1 MNKNVIHIQTYPPH
15 FPYVI
20 NLLNG
25 LNNYADD
32 LENFDIVIVVDHQKD
47 ISWFN
52 FYYNLSIKNLNIISL
67 KEIMKKP
74 FPYLSYNQTHEECSQ
89 SIVQKQNVFSGG
101 YWGTANTPVRQW
113 MNIKRTYGL
122 LELERRG
129 YEFVWCI
136 DSESFPLNNFS
147 INDIF
152 SYSSEHNLLS
162 VYEYGGWNDHR
173 IVKDVLK
180 INDDFLNDVLRVG
193 VRINDF
199 WIINLNYFKTMI
211 EELTEL
217 HKNPPSFYVNGT
229 EQGLYELWL
238 YHKIIS
244 KKLNGT
250 ILSFTNEDF
259 EGIMKMPDYGSGNTD
274 VWCVLHWLFN
284 DVYNNPDIDNKKFC
298 ERIQSYYF
306 DKVHCYRGDL
316 IKKGHAELFEHMKF
330 KFAVSNWQGN

>member
-67 KEIMKKP
+67 KDIMKKP
-74 FPYLSYNQTHEECSQ
+74 FSYLSYNQTHEECSQ

-101 YWGTANTPVRQW
+101 YWGSADTPVRQW

-147 INDIF
+147 LTSPVTLDCVESINF
-152 SYSSEHNLLS
+152 CMAVLSYENQ
-162 VYEYGGWNDHR
+162 
-173 IVKDVLK
+173 K
-180 INDDFLNDVLRVG
+180 
-193 VRINDF
+193 
-199 WIINLNYFKTMI
+199 
-211 EELTEL
+211 
-217 HKNPPSFYVNGT
+217 P
-229 EQGLYELWL
+229 LYMVSAYLG
-238 YHKIIS
+238 IIS
-244 KKLNGT
+244 
-250 ILSFTNEDF
+250 SF
-259 EGIMKMPDYGSGNTD
+259 K
-274 VWCVLHWLFN
+274 
-284 DVYNNPDIDNKKFC
+284 
-298 ERIQSYYF
+298 
-306 DKVHCYRGDL
+306 
-316 IKKGHAELFEHMKF
+316 
-330 KFAVSNWQGN
+330 